1 MGYDIYFDRPQAE
14 ACGLKITE
22 KVVTFIDHVLNE
34 DETYYE
40 EIDKSYVVY
49 NLFLNGK
56 ELCCTNLYVTE
67 DIVSVRRMEWVD
79 SEEEE
84 EEDPISILIKCQVE
98 YYESW

>member
-14 ACGLKITE
+14 ACGLKVNEEIV
-22 KVVTFIDHVLNE
+22 KSIDYVLNE
-34 DETYYE
+34 DETFYE
-40 EIDKSYVVY
+40 KMDKSYVVY

-56 ELCCTNLYVTE
+56 ELCCTNIYVTE

-84 EEDPISILIKCQVE
+84 DPISILIKCQVE